1 MKKYIFIFFSAFISF
16 STLYSQPFYSKDNTT
31 GAYNEED
38 SWIPRG
44 QWDNPRTPHNTS
56 SPNAKIYIVAT
67 SHITKTGDFN
77 PVELEVL
84 GTFIL
89 NGDFINNGWAG
100 LTVKSGGSVVIY
112 GNIAG
117 GAGIKVENGGKLT
130 IYGNLT
136 STSSGI
142 NVARNMVVKGNFST
156 SSNTI
161 LNTTGKLVVGGD
173 FAHAGGTLSGTSNEN
188 LYIINPDANITGP
201 GWSSPIYDGEY
212 GVLEDF
218 IENESDNPGLWDLV
232 EDVMP
237 EFVGSPFYEWIGGD
251 GNDWFNPNNWNK
263 NKVPDKDSKV
273 VITSESEVEVFPK
286 EDNLPIE
293 IYSIDVKGN
302 ATISMMP
309 GSKMT
314 VRDDINIDASGHFI
328 LNNRFGG
335 NGLVSLITEG
345 NVNGDFDIK
354 VTLPTNSW
362 YYLSSPAKEPDK
374 NYLGSA
380 LGGAYVYGY
389 NNNQWVKDAD
399 FNVADGGLVYFE
411 TFDSSVTEIEIEYSG
426 KINNG
431 NPKIEYKSKGYYL
444 FGNPYPSSID
454 WRDISKE
461 RIYSSIWYRT
471 RINQELVFVTYNPEA
486 PEGANVAVLPDDMD
500 NMSDLAL
507 IPPYQSVWVYTRTAS
522 AQAPASIDLDKSN
535 RAHSADKSILKSSSR
550 EKADIIRVTSN
561 NGLSRDGA
569 VIYFDKNSTESGDDA
584 GDSYKYFNG
593 SENIPEIYTRAGK
606 TALSIN
612 GMPTFDGTNEVP
624 LSVRNRVDGEVELKF
639 DFSYYRS
646 DDLIVLHDRILDQKV
661 NLRKVNRYKYEPL
674 VLGDDHERFVML
686 FNPEYYNDDD
696 LSTPLD
702 ANEANNIEV
711 FYDGDYLNIYLD
723 EYLIDVS
730 SVEIFNLSGISL
742 GEYKISEFHTTI
754 KLPAINEFVIIKLN
768 SAKGFISYKLLI

>member
-1 MKKYIFIFFSAFISF
+1 MNNKLSFITLLIIAIFS
-16 STLYSQPFYSKDNTT
+16 STIAKADYVSKAVV
-31 GAYNEED
+31 GSYED
-38 SWIPRG
+38 SNVWSVG
-44 QWDNPRTPHNTS
+44 NPSGTS
-56 SPNAKIYIVAT
+56 APNQKMTIVAGAE
-67 SHITKTGDFN
+67 ITR
-77 PVELEVL
+77 
-84 GTFIL
+84 
-89 NGDFINNGWAG
+89 NGDFAPVDIDYFGKFIVKGNYTNSKWSG
-100 LTVKSGGSVVIY
+100 LVVKSGGVLIVE
-112 GNIAG
+112 GNLSGSAG
-117 GAGIKVENGGKLT
+117 VKVENGGTL
-130 IYGNLT
+130 IVHGNF
-136 STSSGI
+136 TSSGSDVFI
-142 NVARNMVVKGNFST
+142 YGSLVVKGSFT
-156 SSNTI
+156 TGPNTQI
-161 LNTTGKLVVGGD
+161 NYTGKLVVGGD
-173 FAHAGGTLSGTSNEN
+173 FTHTGGGFEGTSNN
-188 LYIINPDANITGP
+188 NFYLLNPDANITGP
-201 GWSSPIYDGEY
+201 GNWGPLYYGQFGE
-212 GVLEDF
+212 LDDF

-314 VRDDINIDASGHFI
+314 VRDDINIDADGHFV

-335 NGLVSLITEG
+335 DGLVSLITEG

-362 YYLSSPAKEPDK
+362 YYLSSPAKDPDK

-389 NNNQWVKDAD
+389 NNNKWVKDAE

-411 TFDSSVTEIEIEYSG
+411 AFDSSVTEIEIEYSG

-431 NPKIEYKSKGYYL
+431 NPKIEYTSKGYYL

-454 WRDISKE
+454 WRNISKE

-471 RINQELVFVTYNPEA
+471 RISKELVFVTYNPEA
-486 PEGANVAVLPDDMD
+486 PEGANAAVLPDDMD
-500 NMSDLAL
+500 NMLDLAL
-507 IPPYQSVWVYTRTAS
+507 IPPYQSVWVYTKTAS
-522 AQAPASIDLDKSN
+522 VQAPASLDIDKSN
-535 RAHSADKSILKSSSR
+535 RVHSADKSILKSSSR
-550 EKADIIRVTSN
+550 EKADIIRITSN
-561 NGLSRDGA
+561 NGVSRDGA
-569 VIYFDKNSTESGDDA
+569 VIYFDENSTLSGDDS

-593 SENIPEIYTRAGK
+593 SENIPEIFTRAGK

-646 DDLIVLHDRILDQKV
+646 DDLIVLHDIYLDKKV
-661 NLRKVNRYKYEPL
+661 NLRRVKSYKYQPL
-674 VLGDDHERFVML
+674 SLGDDHDRFVIL
-686 FNPEYYNDDD
+686 FNPEDYQDDEVSTQIDND
-696 LSTPLD
+696 ST
-702 ANEANNIEV
+702 ENIDV
-711 FYDGDYLNIYLD
+711 YYDGENLNVLINNSYINLDFASVDIYNIDGVKLA
-723 EYLIDVS
+723 EYQLKEGS
-730 SVEIFNLSGISL
+730 A
-742 GEYKISEFHTTI
+742 TI
-754 KLPAINEFVIIKLN
+754 KLPTIHNVFIVKVNTVGGSLVKKII
-768 SAKGFISYKLLI
+768 SR